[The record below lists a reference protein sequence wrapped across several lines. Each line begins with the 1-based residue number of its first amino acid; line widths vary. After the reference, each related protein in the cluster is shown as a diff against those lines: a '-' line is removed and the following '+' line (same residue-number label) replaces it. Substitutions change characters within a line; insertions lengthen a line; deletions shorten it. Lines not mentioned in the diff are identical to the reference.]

1 MCPLSKNHDR
11 DGIHHLNMLRGP
23 SSYCMLLLESDGEES
38 GVMSVKQSI
47 IIALTIFILIYMII
61 VLKYN
66 IVVFSER
73 LACKNFVARFN
84 CK

>member
-1 MCPLSKNHDR
+1 MFPLLRNHDR
-11 DGIHHLNMLRGP
+11 DGMHHLNMLRGP

-47 IIALTIFILIYMII
+47 IISLTIFILSFMIF

-66 IVVFSER
+66 IMVFSGR
-73 LACKNFVARFN
+73 LACKTFPVLTAN
-84 CK
+84 